1 LTTIQVAGYR
11 LTSHK
16 QLQPETF
23 KPLNFSTL
31 NNHPRCWLEVAFLGS
46 VSHSDFLP
54 LLGRGGHPFFLDK
67 KGRKSQ
73 GKTKSS
79 ARFSGQRAQ
88 HRSEKNLVN
97 LKIIA

>member
-1 LTTIQVAGYR
+1 LN
-11 LTSHK
+11 K

-23 KPLNFSTL
+23 KPLNLPTF
-31 NNHPRCWLEVAFLGS
+31 NNHPRCGLEVSSLHS
-46 VSHSDFLP
+46 LTVSISNFLP

-79 ARFSGQRAQ
+79 ARFSGQRAH